1 MSPQGDTPTHIDTL
15 FVVCTPSEECG
26 TVFRFA
32 IAREGSVTKMDV
44 VKSIAAAVKHFIELS
59 TVAGPV
65 MGLLI
70 AAVGRRTAKRA
81 YNKIEEK

>member
-1 MSPQGDTPTHIDTL
+1 
-15 FVVCTPSEECG
+15 
-26 TVFRFA
+26 
-32 IAREGSVTKMDV
+32 MDV